1 MNKTNNITHLITQPG
16 KCCVNCGKGYKQ
28 KNALE
33 KHSLLCEII
42 NRSDKKRLIIEEEI
56 EIPSNRKLYK
66 IILELTDKYN
76 KLEQKLEEVSKYAVK
91 EKKKINITDWLNS
104 NTIAKQS
111 FAHFVTN
118 INITDDLIHHI
129 LNNSFNEILTEV
141 FKQFSDEE
149 LPITS
154 FDQKKNTLFVY
165 NYNNDNQETDNDIGK
180 WQELSRELL
189 IDLLN
194 VIQLKIS
201 KILFDWKK
209 KNKEELKTNNTLC
222 NTADKAL
229 VKIMTPVFKED
240 QYLTKAK
247 TLLYNHFKKDLKTM
261 IEYEFV

>member
-28 KNALE
+28 KKALE
-33 KHSLLCEII
+33 KHALLCDII
-42 NRSDKKRLIIEEEI
+42 NRSDKKRLIIEEEE

-66 IILELTDKYN
+66 ILLELTDKYN

-91 EKKKINITDWLNS
+91 EKKKINITDWLN
-104 NTIAKQS
+104 NNATPKHS
-111 FAHFVTN
+111 FTHFVTN
-118 INITDDLIHHI
+118 INITDEMIQPI

-141 FKQFSDEE
+141 CKQFLDEE

-154 FDQKKNTLFVY
+154 FDQKKNTLFIY
-165 NYNNDNQETDNDIGK
+165 NHNNTQEIENGT

-189 IDLLN
+189 IDFLN

-201 KILFDWKK
+201 KIFFDWKK
-209 KNKEELKTNNTLC
+209 MNKEELRTNNTLC
-222 NTADKAL
+222 NTSDKAL
-229 VKIMTPVFKED
+229 VKIMTPAFKED
-240 QYLTKAK
+240 TYLTKAK

>member
-28 KNALE
+28 KTALE

-42 NRSDKKRLIIEEEI
+42 NRSDKKRLIIEEET
-56 EIPSNRKLYK
+56 EIPSSRKLYK

-91 EKKKINITDWLNS
+91 EKKKINIIDWLNS

-111 FAHFVTN
+111 FTYFVTN
-118 INITDDLIHHI
+118 INMPNDLIQSI

-154 FDQKKNTLFVY
+154 FDQKKNTLFIY
-165 NYNNDNQETDNDIGK
+165 NTDNDTQELDSKGV

-189 IDLLN
+189 IDFLN
-194 VIQLKIS
+194 IIQLKIS
-201 KILFDWKK
+201 KILFDWRK
-209 KNKEELKTNNTLC
+209 KNKEDLRTNNTLC

-229 VKIMTPVFKED
+229 VKIMTPAFKED
-240 QYLTKAK
+240 SYLTKAK
-247 TLLYNHFKKDLKTM
+247 TLLYNHFKKDLKSM

>member
-28 KNALE
+28 KKALE
-33 KHSLLCEII
+33 KHALLCDII
-42 NRSDKKRLIIEEEI
+42 NRSDKKRLIIEEEE

-76 KLEQKLEEVSKYAVK
+76 KLEQKLEEVSKYAIK

-104 NTIAKQS
+104 NATPKYS
-111 FAHFVTN
+111 FIQFVTN
-118 INITDDLIHHI
+118 ITMPAELIQSI

-141 FKQFSDEE
+141 FKQILSSSDEE

-154 FDQKKNTLFVY
+154 FDQKKNTLFIY
-165 NYNNDNQETDNDIGK
+165 TKETDNGV

-189 IDLLN
+189 IDFLN

-209 KNKEELKTNNTLC
+209 INKEELRTNNTLC
-222 NTADKAL
+222 NTSDKAL
-229 VKIMTPVFKED
+229 VKIMTPAFKED
-240 QYLTKAK
+240 TYLTKAK
-247 TLLYNHFKKDLKTM
+247 TLLYNHFKKDLKSM